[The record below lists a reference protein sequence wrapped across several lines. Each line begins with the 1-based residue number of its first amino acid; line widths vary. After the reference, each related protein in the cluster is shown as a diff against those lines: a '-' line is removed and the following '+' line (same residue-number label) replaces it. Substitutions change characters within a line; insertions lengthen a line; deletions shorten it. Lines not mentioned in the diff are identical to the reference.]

1 MRIYSSTRTDQDWSP
16 GRGLAPN
23 TPDIREASGRSA
35 NADTRYDRGGAEI
48 GTSLGERIREL
59 HATLVGR
66 HSQVKSD
73 PITIAVADPE
83 RRIGGSEL
91 TADLACASAK
101 LGYRVLL
108 VDANISRPS
117 QHKLFHVRNDR
128 GVSDIAHWA
137 SLGDE
142 GIIETAVRGLSL
154 LPAGPYVP
162 DTAET
167 IERLELCE
175 RLRRIGRSFDTIL
188 VDVTALD
195 LPEAAAAAV
204 GSRGVLLAVRR
215 DRTPIHVI

>member
-1 MRIYSSTRTDQDWSP
+1 M
-16 GRGLAPN
+16 
-23 TPDIREASGRSA
+23 
-35 NADTRYDRGGAEI
+35 
-48 GTSLGERIREL
+48 REL

-66 HSQVKSD
+66 HSLVKSD

-83 RRIGGSEL
+83 RKIGASAL

-117 QHKLFHVRNDR
+117 QHKLFQVRNDR
-128 GVSDIAHWA
+128 GVSDIAQWA
-137 SLGDE
+137 PLGED
-142 GIIETAVRGLSL
+142 GIVETAIRGLSL

-175 RLRRIGRSFDTIL
+175 RLRRIGRNFDTIL
-188 VDVTALD
+188 VDVTAQD
-195 LPEAAAAAV
+195 LPEAAAAAI
-204 GSRGVLLAVRR
+204 GSHGVLLAVRR
-215 DRTPIHVI
+215 DRTPIQVIRRAVAALSDRNVAILGMVPLG